1 LALKYFVHRTSDLM
15 FCGVDEAGKG
25 AVLGPLVVAAVACRT
40 PRDLDGIPVKD
51 SKALRPEER
60 TRLYDL
66 ITARLPFAVLVID
79 APDIDILRRCGS
91 MNLLMARAHAQVIG
105 KIRPHRAYVDA
116 CDVIASRYGRTV
128 AACLDFP
135 CRILAEHHADEN
147 RPVVSAASI
156 VAKVTRDRIIDDL
169 ALSFGEI
176 GSGYPSDRRTIAF
189 LEQYIRDHG
198 TPPSCARTSWETVR
212 TLVCRAE
219 QSDLSRYFVL

>member
-1 LALKYFVHRTSDLM
+1 M

-40 PRDLDGIPVKD
+40 SHDLDGIPVKD

-60 TRLYDL
+60 SRLSHL
-66 ITARLPFAVLVID
+66 ITARFPFEVLVID

-105 KIRPHRAYVDA
+105 KLRPHRAYVDA

-128 AACLDFP
+128 AACLDFT
-135 CRILAEHHADEN
+135 CQVTAEHHADEN

-169 ALSFGEI
+169 ASSFGEI